1 MLDWLFVENHVFYI
15 MSNLCEINRLLG
27 SLLYFKYIWTCQMRR
42 LIICNVLKIRIP
54 PIVNLISVSTI
65 SILILLILILRV
77 LIMAVINS
85 IKVEVIHCILLLFT
99 CRPLISFMRLVVITI
114 RFGHFSSLATIHI
127 FVLFNWIRNN
137 VFTIQTINRVVRW
150 DAFWALSPTSLFTR
164 RCSLPL
170 STFKFIILSLIVPS
184 VYWGERVVVRG
195 YCTSRNERINSLY
208 WAAILCFKWWVYRI
222 LVRSYITIQKM
233 TLLSIEISLILSFL
247 NNWIHFLRLGIPSWI
262 LLRLFWL

>member
-137 VFTIQTINRVVRW
+137 VFTI
-150 DAFWALSPTSLFTR
+150 
-164 RCSLPL
+164 
-170 STFKFIILSLIVPS
+170 
-184 VYWGERVVVRG
+184 
-195 YCTSRNERINSLY
+195 
-208 WAAILCFKWWVYRI
+208 
-222 LVRSYITIQKM
+222 
-233 TLLSIEISLILSFL
+233 
-247 NNWIHFLRLGIPSWI
+247 
-262 LLRLFWL
+262 